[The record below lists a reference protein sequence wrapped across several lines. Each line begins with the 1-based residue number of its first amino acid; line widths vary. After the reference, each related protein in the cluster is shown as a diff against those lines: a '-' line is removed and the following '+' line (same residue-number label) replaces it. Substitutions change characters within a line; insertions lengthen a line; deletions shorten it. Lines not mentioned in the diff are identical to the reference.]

1 MAELSGLAAIR
12 AYKKQMK
19 EEAEAREARQSGDLK
34 KPQYLKLEDGQSVKV
49 MFLQEMDTD
58 SKNYDP
64 KRGIGMGAI
73 EHAGLDGNF
82 KFRGLCTIEDGKC
95 WPCEKRMK
103 AKKGDPDAKYTQR
116 KNYYINAL
124 VDFGDGS
131 EPETWVLS
139 RGLNSSFIADLM
151 DEVDETETIMGKT
164 FKVARRG
171 SGTDTTWSLRELR
184 NDTTFES
191 VDVDAA
197 HVFDIEKEVLK
208 SIPYETDYIGKMFGQ
223 SEFYTQSPGD
233 WKKKFL
239 DGDSDSDS
247 GDSNVSTS
255 KETEVGDNMTW

>member
-1 MAELSGLAAIR
+1 MAELNGLAEIK
-12 AYKKQMK
+12 AYKARMK
-19 EEAEAREARQSGDLK
+19 AEAEEREARQSGEQI
-34 KPQYLKLEDGQSVKV
+34 KPRYLKIEDGQSVKV
-49 MFLQEMDTD
+49 MFLQEMDAN

-82 KFRGLCTIEDGKC
+82 KYRGLCTIEDGRC
-95 WPCEKRMK
+95 WPCERRAK
-103 AKKGDPDAKYTQR
+103 AKKGDPEAKYTQR

-131 EPETWVLS
+131 EPETWILS
-139 RGLNSSFIADLM
+139 RGLNSSFVADLM
-151 DEVDETETIMGKT
+151 DEVEETETILGKT
-164 FKVARRG
+164 FKVTRRG
-171 SGTDTTWSLRELR
+171 SGTETTWSLRELR

-208 SIPYETDYIGKMFGQ
+208 KVPYETDYIGKMFGQ
-223 SEFYTQSPGD
+223 AEFYTQAPGD

-239 DGDSDSDS
+239 DGDSDNDS
-247 GDSNVSTS
+247 S
-255 KETEVGDNMTW
+255 KESETANSSEVGDDMTW